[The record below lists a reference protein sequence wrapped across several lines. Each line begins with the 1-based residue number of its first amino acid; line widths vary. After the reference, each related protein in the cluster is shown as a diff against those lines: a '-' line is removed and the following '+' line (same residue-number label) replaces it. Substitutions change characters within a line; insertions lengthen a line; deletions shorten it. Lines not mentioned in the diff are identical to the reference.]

1 MKIKLNNINIDK
13 KDPFKEDILERKESV
28 EILTQLISET
38 QDSLVLAIDSL
49 WGTGKTTF
57 VKMWQ
62 MHLEN
67 KGFSTLYFNA
77 WENDFNDD
85 ALIALIGEIE
95 IAIDSF
101 ETENSKL
108 DKIQYNFEKI
118 KRAASVLIKNSIPI
132 ALKYASAGVLDYDDL
147 TEKAIGEITEK
158 IAKNEINKYE
168 ESKHILTEFKEHLE
182 NFAKE
187 ITDSEKPIVFFIDE
201 LDRCRPTYALQVLEK
216 AKHFFN
222 VENIVFVLAIDKNQ
236 IGNSIKGI
244 YGLDMDVDGYLRRFI
259 DLNYHLPEPP
269 KGAFVEAL
277 FKRFNFNKYFEE
289 RTNQSSNFRHDKEH
303 FVSIFSEL
311 FSIFNFSLRIQEQCF
326 TQISLVF
333 KTTPV
338 SLKLYP
344 ILLAVLISIKN
355 YNLDLYKR
363 YINGN
368 IDSNKLMTE
377 LFSSK
382 EGQEFLDSHYGNVIE
397 AYLIYYD
404 STEVKEQLI
413 EQYRDIKENQ
423 NTNKD
428 IYRKAEKIMR
438 IINDLDF
445 AVSHNVKD
453 YIVKKIEIM
462 DRFQN

>member
-1 MKIKLNNINIDK
+1 
-13 KDPFKEDILERKESV
+13 
-28 EILTQLISET
+28 
-38 QDSLVLAIDSL
+38 
-49 WGTGKTTF
+49 
-57 VKMWQ
+57 
-62 MHLEN
+62 
-67 KGFSTLYFNA
+67 
-77 WENDFNDD
+77 
-85 ALIALIGEIE
+85 
-95 IAIDSF
+95 
-101 ETENSKL
+101 
-108 DKIQYNFEKI
+108 
-118 KRAASVLIKNSIPI
+118 
-132 ALKYASAGVLDYDDL
+132 
-147 TEKAIGEITEK
+147 
-158 IAKNEINKYE
+158 
-168 ESKHILTEFKEHLE
+168 
-182 NFAKE
+182 
-187 ITDSEKPIVFFIDE
+187 
-201 LDRCRPTYALQVLEK
+201 
-216 AKHFFN
+216 
-222 VENIVFVLAIDKNQ
+222 
-236 IGNSIKGI
+236 
-244 YGLDMDVDGYLRRFI
+244 MDVDGYLRRFI

>member
-95 IAIDSF
+95 MAIDSF

-158 IAKNEINKYE
+158 SQKTKLIN
-168 ESKHILTEFKEHLE
+168 T
-182 NFAKE
+182 
-187 ITDSEKPIVFFIDE
+187 
-201 LDRCRPTYALQVLEK
+201 R
-216 AKHFFN
+216 
-222 VENIVFVLAIDKNQ
+222 
-236 IGNSIKGI
+236 
-244 YGLDMDVDGYLRRFI
+244 
-259 DLNYHLPEPP
+259 
-269 KGAFVEAL
+269 
-277 FKRFNFNKYFEE
+277 
-289 RTNQSSNFRHDKEH
+289 
-303 FVSIFSEL
+303 
-311 FSIFNFSLRIQEQCF
+311 
-326 TQISLVF
+326 
-333 KTTPV
+333 
-338 SLKLYP
+338 
-344 ILLAVLISIKN
+344 
-355 YNLDLYKR
+355 
-363 YINGN
+363 
-368 IDSNKLMTE
+368 
-377 LFSSK
+377 
-382 EGQEFLDSHYGNVIE
+382 
-397 AYLIYYD
+397 
-404 STEVKEQLI
+404 
-413 EQYRDIKENQ
+413 NQ
-423 NTNKD
+423 N
-428 IYRKAEKIMR
+428 I
-438 IINDLDF
+438 F
-445 AVSHNVKD
+445 
-453 YIVKKIEIM
+453 
-462 DRFQN
+462 